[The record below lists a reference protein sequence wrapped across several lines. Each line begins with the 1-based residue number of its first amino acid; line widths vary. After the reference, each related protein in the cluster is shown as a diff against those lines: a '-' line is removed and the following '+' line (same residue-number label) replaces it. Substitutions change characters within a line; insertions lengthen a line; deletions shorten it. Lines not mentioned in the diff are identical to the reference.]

1 MRRCRAALICAT
13 IAAIVSVQGCDS
25 GRSWGDRFS
34 WGENPR
40 AEKAWLDLVKS
51 EWASCPVGG
60 KLNVEIVERTDD
72 PSFERIGYPKPGS
85 TFQIDFS
92 IESRHVFHVTA
103 TDGDETLANI
113 VADGFTYTFHNGD
126 VFSIQRLWDEED
138 YDELARLWPLD
149 IVRSHLFPVSHGLIF
164 TPEAVKATLE
174 CTAVSVQ
181 EESRSDAEGSS
192 ERIDMLI
199 GSRPTGP
206 LWGFQIELTP
216 NPRLLK
222 RQDFSLGKVFDE
234 KVFSE
239 PFAPA
244 DLSAHPFMRHAT
256 WHADEGWTVK
266 SDLEELRVNV
276 RKEE

>member
-1 MRRCRAALICAT
+1 MRRCRLAFVCTT
-13 IAAIVSVQGCDS
+13 IVVIVSVQGCDS

-34 WGENPR
+34 WGENQR
-40 AEKAWLDLVKS
+40 AEKAWIDLVKS
-51 EWASCPVGG
+51 EWGSCPVEG
-60 KLNVEIVERTDD
+60 KLNVEIVERTGD
-72 PSFERIGYPKPGS
+72 PSFERIGYPKAGS

-103 TDGDETLANI
+103 KDGDKMLANI

-126 VFSIQRLWDEED
+126 VFSVQRLWDEED

-149 IVRSHLFPVSHGLIF
+149 IVSSHLFPVSHGLIF
-164 TPEAVKATLE
+164 TPEAAKATQK
-174 CTAVSVQ
+174 CTGVSVETAKGTET
-181 EESRSDAEGSS
+181 EEPSNI
-192 ERIDMLI
+192 IDMLV
-199 GSRPTGP
+199 GSTSTGP
-206 LWGFQIELTP
+206 LWGYTFEFAP

-239 PFAPA
+239 PFAHA
-244 DLSAHPFMRHAT
+244 DTGAHTFMRYAT
-256 WHADEGWTVK
+256 WHLVGGWK
-266 SDLEELRVNV
+266 ISSELEELRVNV